1 MVSKKY
7 MGFVFLTLKDILQT
21 LSVEFR
27 NIDLENPDFILSTTI
42 REIRTANTLSDKKRW
57 DKH

>member
-27 NIDLENPDFILSTTI
+27 NIDLENPDFILSTI